1 MLTEDIIYSDQHKI
15 CWGKKKNST
24 KGSAEK
30 CSLTFFK
37 MGCDVLYF
45 HSLPSSLKEGFF
57 FNESDQKAEYA
68 AKAMWLTF
76 FSHTVKVKGGKNV
89 NSCF

>member
-1 MLTEDIIYSDQHKI
+1 VISTKSAE
-15 CWGKKKNST
+15 KKKNST

-45 HSLPSSLKEGFF
+45 RSLPSSLKWGFC
-57 FNESDQKAEYA
+57 FNESGQKAEYA
-68 AKAMWLTF
+68 AKDMWLTF
-76 FSHTVKVKGGKNV
+76 FSHTI
-89 NSCF
+89 